1 MESYLGDTSLGQVL
15 PPGMVDW
22 LLRVANEARAERAG
36 WGQMIDRH
44 LRSHATSI
52 EWRRSRPA
60 LKDTPHFSRY
70 RSQGHR
76 LRYDVAVRAL
86 GHGVGSAVEYERVTA
101 LSAEIAKSPLV
112 LRSGQVLLSGEVD
125 ATSLAF
131 ARYNPFL
138 WATVH
143 PISAAI
149 SAETVLVPKVN
160 QAKPTVYVLRL
171 ERSLPALLG
180 RRGPYRDW
188 DVLLPRRLRISVTST
203 HEGRRFNVR
212 EGSLGL

>member
-1 MESYLGDTSLGQVL
+1 MKSYFEGASPGQVI
-15 PPGMVDW
+15 PPGMTDW
-22 LLRVANEARAERAG
+22 LLRVADEAHEERTG
-36 WGQMIDRH
+36 WGQVIDRH
-44 LRSHATSI
+44 LRSHATVS
-52 EWRRSRPA
+52 EWTRSRPA

-70 RSQGHR
+70 RSQRHR

-86 GHGVGSAVEYERVTA
+86 GHGVGTAVEYERVTA
-101 LSAEIAKSPLV
+101 LSSEIANSPLV

-125 ATSLAF
+125 TTGLAF

-138 WATVH
+138 WTTVH
-143 PISAAI
+143 PISAAN
-149 SAETVLVPKVN
+149 SAATVLGPTVYR
-160 QAKPTVYVLRL
+160 AKPTVYVLRL

-180 RRGPYRDW
+180 RGGPYGDW
-188 DVLLPRRLRISVTST
+188 DVLLPRRLKILVTST